1 MVVHISGWTVYSPAR
16 HISAAL
22 FSSQFP
28 LLPISFS
35 KIRISLRIK
44 TVGNGRL
51 HERYRR
57 SEDTPGLGEVGD
69 TCWMKWHQVR
79 GWRCTEIRGRASGMW
94 ETCGPQFKFFFFFF
108 FWPCIVACGTLVPW
122 PGIEL
127 MPLNWKHGVLITGLP
142 EKSLLSIWRK
152 KDISKNE
159 ISTYSVKVWKPQF
172 SLSDLNA
179 WLDVLR
185 PEPFPTHGASGRW
198 VPFNKDI
205 LFPSALSQRL
215 MVLPV
220 RPFGSNCN

>member
-94 ETCGPQFKFFFFFF
+94 ETCGPQFKFFFLF
-108 FWPCIVACGTLVPW
+108 VLAMHCGMWDLGSLTRDWTHAPELEAWGLNHWIAREVP
-122 PGIEL
+122 I
-127 MPLNWKHGVLITGLP
+127 
-142 EKSLLSIWRK
+142 
-152 KDISKNE
+152 
-159 ISTYSVKVWKPQF
+159 
-172 SLSDLNA
+172 
-179 WLDVLR
+179 
-185 PEPFPTHGASGRW
+185 
-198 VPFNKDI
+198 
-205 LFPSALSQRL
+205 
-215 MVLPV
+215 
-220 RPFGSNCN
+220 